1 MAIRQMRY
9 DGDPVLRKV
18 SRPIETITDRIQVL
32 AKDLIETMRV
42 EQGVGLAA
50 PQIGV
55 LRRIFVIEIEEVG
68 LYVMINPEILETSGE
83 QLDYEGCLSVPGK
96 SGKVN
101 RPNYVKARYTD
112 LDGNEQTIE
121 AEGFFARAICHEND
135 HLDGILYTDK
145 VEDGLL
151 EVQE

>member
-18 SRPIETITDRIQVL
+18 SRPIENITDRIQIL

-55 LRRIFVIEIEEVG
+55 LRRIFVVEIEEVG

-101 RPNYVKARYTD
+101 RPNYVKVRYTD
-112 LDGNEQTIE
+112 LDGNEQVLE

-145 VEDGLL
+145 VEDELL

>member
-18 SRPIETITDRIQVL
+18 SRPIDTVTDRIRVL
-32 AKDLIETMRV
+32 AKDMVETMRA

-50 PQIGV
+50 PQIGI
-55 LRRIFVIEIEEVG
+55 LRRLFVVEIEEIG
-68 LYVMINPEILETSGE
+68 LHVMINPEIIEQKGE
-83 QLDYEGCLSVPGK
+83 QTDYEGCLSVPGK
-96 SGKVN
+96 SGKVK
-101 RPNYVKARYTD
+101 RPDYVKVQYMD
-112 LDGNEQTIE
+112 LEGKSQILE

-135 HLDGILYTDK
+135 HLNGVLYIDK
-145 VEDGLL
+145 VEEELL

>member
-68 LYVMINPEILETSGE
+68 LYVMINPEILESSGE

-101 RPNYVKARYTD
+101 RPNYVKVRYTD

>member
-18 SRPIETITDRIQVL
+18 SRPIDTVTDRIRIL
-32 AKDLIETMRV
+32 AKDMIETMRA

-50 PQIGV
+50 PQIGI
-55 LRRIFVIEIEEVG
+55 LRRLFVVEIEEIG
-68 LYVMINPEILETSGE
+68 LHVVINPEIIKQNGE
-83 QLDYEGCLSVPGK
+83 QTDYEGCLSVPGK
-96 SGKVN
+96 SGKVK
-101 RPNYVKARYTD
+101 RPDYVKLQYMD
-112 LDGNEQTIE
+112 LEGNDQILE

-135 HLDGILYTDK
+135 HLNGILYIDK
-145 VEDGLL
+145 VEEELL

>member
-18 SRPIETITDRIQVL
+18 SRPIESVNDRIQTL

-55 LRRIFVIEIEEVG
+55 LRRIFVIEIEEIG
-68 LYVMINPEILETSGE
+68 LYVMINPEILETRGE
-83 QLDYEGCLSVPGK
+83 QIDYEGCLSVPGK

-101 RPNYVKARYTD
+101 RPNYVKVRYMD
-112 LDGNEQTIE
+112 LEGNLQTIE

-145 VEDGLL
+145 VEDELL
-151 EVQE
+151 EVQS

>member
-18 SRPIETITDRIQVL
+18 SRPIDTVTDRIRTL
-32 AKDLIETMRV
+32 AKDMIETMRA

-50 PQIGV
+50 PQIGI
-55 LRRIFVIEIEEVG
+55 LRRLFVVEIEEIG
-68 LYVMINPEILETSGE
+68 LHVVINPEIIEQNGE
-83 QLDYEGCLSVPGK
+83 QTDYEGCLSVPGK
-96 SGKVN
+96 SGKVK
-101 RPNYVKARYTD
+101 RPDYVKLQYMD
-112 LDGNEQTIE
+112 LEGNDQILE

-135 HLDGILYTDK
+135 HLNGILYIDK
-145 VEDGLL
+145 VEEELL

>member
-18 SRPIETITDRIQVL
+18 SRPIDTVTDRIRIL
-32 AKDLIETMRV
+32 AKDMIETMRA

-50 PQIGV
+50 PQIGI
-55 LRRIFVIEIEEVG
+55 LRRLFVVEIEEIG
-68 LYVMINPEILETSGE
+68 LHVMINPEIIEQNGE
-83 QLDYEGCLSVPGK
+83 QTDYEGCLSVPGK
-96 SGKVN
+96 SGKVK
-101 RPNYVKARYTD
+101 RPDYVKVQYMD
-112 LDGNEQTIE
+112 LEGNDQILE

-135 HLDGILYTDK
+135 HLNGILYIDK
-145 VEDGLL
+145 VEEELL

>member
-18 SRPIETITDRIQVL
+18 SRPIDTVTDRIRVL
-32 AKDLIETMRV
+32 AKDMIETMRA

-50 PQIGV
+50 PQIGI
-55 LRRIFVIEIEEVG
+55 LRRIFVVEIDEIG
-68 LYVMINPEILETSGE
+68 LHVMINPEILEQKGE
-83 QLDYEGCLSVPGK
+83 QTDYEGCLSVPGK
-96 SGKVN
+96 SGKVM
-101 RPNYVKARYTD
+101 RPDYVKVKYMD
-112 LDGNEQTIE
+112 LEGNDQMLE

-135 HLDGILYTDK
+135 HLNGILYIDK
-145 VEDGLL
+145 VEDELL

>member
-18 SRPIETITDRIQVL
+18 SRPIESITDRIQIL

-55 LRRIFVIEIEEVG
+55 LRRIFVVEIEEVG

-101 RPNYVKARYTD
+101 RPNYVKVRYTD
-112 LDGNEQTIE
+112 LDGNEQVLE

-145 VEDGLL
+145 VEDELL

>member
-18 SRPIETITDRIQVL
+18 SRPIDTVTDRIRVL
-32 AKDLIETMRV
+32 AKDMIETMRA

-50 PQIGV
+50 PQIGI
-55 LRRIFVIEIEEVG
+55 LRRLFVVEIEEIG
-68 LYVMINPEILETSGE
+68 LHIMVNPEIIEQTGE
-83 QLDYEGCLSVPGK
+83 QTDYEGCLSVPGK
-96 SGKVN
+96 SGKVK
-101 RPNYVKARYTD
+101 RPDYVKVKYMD
-112 LDGNEQTIE
+112 LEGKNQVLE

-135 HLDGILYTDK
+135 HLNGILYIDK
-145 VEDGLL
+145 VEEELL

>member
-101 RPNYVKARYTD
+101 RPNFVKVRYTD
-112 LDGNEQTIE
+112 LDGNDQTLE

>member
-18 SRPIETITDRIQVL
+18 SRPIESITDRIQIL

-55 LRRIFVIEIEEVG
+55 LRRIFVVEIEEVG
-68 LYVMINPEILETSGE
+68 LYVMINPEIMETSGE

-101 RPNYVKARYTD
+101 RPNYVKVRYTD
-112 LDGNEQTIE
+112 LDGNEQVLE

-145 VEDGLL
+145 VEDELL